1 MEVAVESPD
10 EDGNYLGILQA
21 KDKAV
26 ITSADMRD
34 TLKKMGRTITISL
47 IRLPV
52 IRQRMD

>member
-1 MEVAVESPD
+1 MEGAWKVAVESPD

-34 TLKKMGRTITISL
+34 TLRKWKEVSSYY
-47 IRLPV
+47 
-52 IRQRMD
+52 